1 MLKLNKQR
9 IALLLVTCFCLLSF
23 VTVAYAADQ
32 SGLTKLAGPNM
43 TLKYAEKKMQQ
54 VGDKLLAFARSLF
67 FGLSVLSLA
76 YGLYRSVLSGE
87 SNLGSIVAH
96 FAKWMIYVGFFVWI
110 MSSMDSVFF
119 LPKIIVN
126 SFMEAGKSIAG
137 KDIGPDDL
145 LVNGLNM
152 YGKMME
158 AGWKSTWGDFAGIMI
173 IGGVVLVVLGML
185 AAIMAVTLIE
195 MHLVICGG
203 AILLG
208 FAGFEQTREVA
219 FGYIRYSISAG
230 AKILMTMIVYV
241 IAEELLQLWWE
252 ALDSV
257 SDFSIILTLSGTILG
272 GTMALLAAA
281 RMVPSMAQSMVNG
294 AISGFGHEQL
304 AAAAVGL
311 DRGVTQVGRTVV
323 NMARGARNA
332 QTAAFR
338 GMANTYGAAKEGGVA
353 GAAGYVAAGAP
364 GVRNLVSTAKNGGV
378 RNMAGY
384 VAAAALFGS
393 KSEQAQKYLNRNMD
407 TMTPPNTSVPPV
419 SVPVNANVSSP
430 ESIAKR
436 ILRS

>member
-9 IALLLVTCFCLLSF
+9 IVLVLLTCFCLLSL
-23 VTVAYAADQ
+23 VTVVYAADQ
-32 SGLTKLAGPNM
+32 SAFTKLVGPNT
-43 TLKYAEKKMQQ
+43 TLKLAEAKMKQ
-54 VGDKLLAFARSLF
+54 VGDKLLTFARSLF
-67 FGLSVLSLA
+67 FGLSILSLA

-96 FAKWMIYVGFFVWI
+96 FAKWMIYVGFFAWM

-126 SFMEAGKSIAG
+126 SFMEAGRAIAG

-145 LVNGLNM
+145 LVNGLKM
-152 YGKMME
+152 YGKMLE
-158 AGWKSTWGDFAGIMI
+158 AGWKSTWGNFAGIMI

-195 MHLVICGG
+195 MHLVVCGG

-208 FAGFEQTREVA
+208 FAGFEQTREIA

-241 IAEELLQLWWE
+241 IAEELLQSWWNI
-252 ALDSV
+252 LDSV
-257 SDFSIILTLSGTILG
+257 TDFSIILTLSGTILG

-281 RMVPSMAQSMVNG
+281 KMVPSMAQSMVNG
-294 AISGFGHEQL
+294 AISGFGHEMVTGT
-304 AAAAVGL
+304 AAGL
-311 DRGVTQVGRTVV
+311 GRGAMQAGRTIV
-323 NMARGARNA
+323 NTVRGARNA
-332 QTAAFR
+332 QTATFR
-338 GMANTYGAAKEGGVA
+338 GIASAYDAAKEGGAV
-353 GAAGYVAAGAP
+353 GAAGYVAASTP
-364 GVRNLVSTAKNGGV
+364 GVRNLVSAAKSGGL

-384 VAAAALFGS
+384 VAATALFGS
-393 KSEQAQKYLNRNMD
+393 QSERAQKYLSRNEE
-407 TMTPPNTSVPPV
+407 TMTPGNRSMPPV
-419 SVPVNANVSSP
+419 PAPGGTNVSSP
-430 ESIAKR
+430 ESVAER